1 MSSFFYLLTT
11 SSSTRFH
18 PPFSTWRSS
27 PLSRQYGGGAAA
39 IAPGTLNGKAL
50 GALFGSGTLLLLLG
64 AWLHGALGGEGEG
77 GGNRGAEAPG
87 VLGCLHSGGGWLF
100 RWLGAACGVGGGD
113 AAGQLAQRLPQ
124 QASQSQGLGLAL
136 LQDGGGAGGDD
147 DDDDGGGGG
156 DAEGGG
162 AGSPNNKEDEDV
174 VAERGR
180 VRALLRAAGGDA
192 AALAAHDP
200 TAAVLV
206 SGLEK
211 WFAAAGDAKAD
222 GGNNASPASRSG
234 GRSGNAPAGAKVAVG
249 GVDLLL
255 RYGECFGLLGPNG
268 AGKTTLINCLVGGV
282 TPDGGRI
289 AVAGLDPAVDLRG
302 VQRVL
307 GVCAQFDC
315 VWDDLTVSEHL
326 LLFAR
331 LKGVGA
337 ALQPAAVRQAASKV
351 HLDGDP
357 LHQPAALLSGGQRR
371 RLSLGMALV
380 GAPPIVLL
388 DEPTTGLDPEAR
400 REVWQVRTD

>member
-1 MSSFFYLLTT
+1 M
-11 SSSTRFH
+11 
-18 PPFSTWRSS
+18 
-27 PLSRQYGGGAAA
+27 
-39 IAPGTLNGKAL
+39 
-50 GALFGSGTLLLLLG
+50 
-64 AWLHGALGGEGEG
+64 
-77 GGNRGAEAPG
+77 
-87 VLGCLHSGGGWLF
+87 LGCLRSGGGWLL
-100 RWLGAACGVGGGD
+100 RWLGQAACGVGGQ
-113 AAGQLAQRLPQ
+113 ARRPQ
-124 QASQSQGLGLAL
+124 QASQGLGLAL
-136 LQDGGGAGGDD
+136 LHD
-147 DDDDGGGGG
+147 DDDDGGGG
-156 DAEGGG
+156 AEGGG
-162 AGSPNNKEDEDV
+162 AGLLPKEDEDV

-200 TAAVLV
+200 AAAVLV

-289 AVAGLDPAVDLRG
+289 AVAGLDPTVDLRG

-315 VWDDLTVSEHL
+315 VWDDLTVAEHL

-331 LKGVGA
+331 LKVCV
-337 ALQPAAVRQAASKV
+337 LT
-351 HLDGDP
+351 DGYF
-357 LHQPAALLSGGQRR
+357 LL
-371 RLSLGMALV
+371 
-380 GAPPIVLL
+380 LL
-388 DEPTTGLDPEAR
+388 LTHD
-400 REVWQVRTD
+400 